1 MSAYVPPG
9 LRNKVV
15 TKDISGESFPVL
27 TSNNSINSSF
37 ATKAKEWETKRIQNE
52 MKLKV
57 DARIAEERIKNA
69 QLKEEERQHLV
80 SMVIPPR
87 KKYEPKEVHFEEKVR
102 PLADNQWTTVERK
115 TRKKKEFDYSEPE
128 TTQTKEEN
136 TLNCWDQ
143 DDVGNS
149 CWD

>member
-1 MSAYVPPG
+1 MSAYIPPG

-15 TKDISGESFPVL
+15 NKEIPKDSFPEL

-37 ATKAKEWETKRIQNE
+37 ATKAKEWEDKRIQNE
-52 MKLKV
+52 LKLKV

-69 QLKEEERQHLV
+69 QLKEEERQYLV

-87 KKYEPKEVHFEEKVR
+87 KKYEPKVVQFEEKVR
-102 PLADNQWTTVERK
+102 PVDDNQWRMVERK
-115 TRKKKEFDYSEPE
+115 VRKKKEFDYSEPE
-128 TTQTKEEN
+128 TGEKKVEN
-136 TLNCWDQ
+136 VQDCWDQ
-143 DDVGNS
+143 DDVGDS